1 MISFVG
7 AKLYIAFVYGLWF
20 LYTIRCKRCQ
30 SQNQKSPVFT
40 SGSKGK
46 QTETILNLELRN
58 RCSTAEL
65 HWLCQ
70 SERAAVNQT
79 KRSGENSRPKSLS
92 SHFLWFH
99 SEKNEIGSK
108 SIRPLVPRWRAAV
121 AGPLRRVLGV
131 WPTPCGFPLMSKT
144 VHTRVKLYAA
154 SPLDAPAVKIPMR
167 FQAVPLSQ

>member
-1 MISFVG
+1 MQSV
-7 AKLYIAFVYGLWF
+7 L
-20 LYTIRCKRCQ
+20 RCRILASRNKPRRILT
-30 SQNQKSPVFT
+30 SARPRWDSNSPFEVEPMAGIEPAT
-40 SGSKGK
+40 DG
-46 QTETILNLELRN
+46 LRN

-92 SHFLWFH
+92 SHFQWFH

-121 AGPLRRVLGV
+121 AGPLPGMLGV
-131 WPTPCGFPLMSKT
+131 WPTPRGFPLMSKA

-167 FQAVPLSQ
+167 FQAVALSQ